1 MKPNRLRRWLYAI
14 LAVYV
19 VLASMYSIITPI
31 FEASD
36 ELWHYPMVQY
46 LATHGL
52 ALPPQMLGATP
63 SSGATEWRQEG
74 SQPPLYYLA
83 AAVITAP
90 IDTSDLDLIR
100 RHNPHADIGI
110 IRPDGN
116 VNMIVHHADLEAFP
130 WHGATLAVHVARF
143 FSVLLGLGTV
153 LVTYRLGRELFPRRP
168 EIARGAAALNACLP
182 MFLFISGSVN
192 NDNLSNL
199 LGNLLLLLIVL
210 LLKAGRPPHLRFY
223 ALIGV
228 VAGASLL
235 AKLSLGLL
243 IPLVALALL
252 IVTLRWRDWRPLVIG
267 GLISGALTIAI
278 AGWWYLRNAQLYGDP
293 TGLNTF
299 LEIVGRRTIPANAAQ
314 LWAERD
320 SFTRAFWGFFGGVNV
335 LLPDAIYLI
344 FNLIGGI
351 GISGMFL
358 FLLNHFTSGSWRS
371 WRLGGSKYLPHV
383 ITLLWIA
390 ITFVSYLRWTAETW
404 ASQGRLIFVALSPIL
419 VWIVLGLT
427 WWLPRHI
434 RPLLIGVSAAF
445 FFVIAALTPFAVI
458 APAYALPAAAEPGSA
473 EATFTSPDAGALDLL
488 GARIVNTR
496 VQPGD
501 YVMIETDWQIAAPL
515 RKDWSLFVHLV
526 TSGGVIVGQR
536 DVYPGSGTLA
546 TSDLAVSYSWQNPVA
561 VAVPGAAYAPETL
574 SIDVGWYN
582 LATGARLTLADGS
595 ETYTIGAVQL
605 QPRASNLDLPNPLS
619 IDFGGKI
626 ELVGYNLSDLTPRV
640 GDSLELTLYWR
651 AIQPISEDY
660 VVFAHVIDPATTTIY
675 ASSDAMPANWNA
687 PTSTWQPGAVIEDA
701 HMLAVSAE
709 TPPGIYEV
717 EIGLYLNPGD
727 GSFPRLRV
735 VTPDG
740 GMADDYA
747 YLSRVR
753 VLPREDGS

>member
-1 MKPNRLRRWLYAI
+1 MKPNHLKRWLYAI
-14 LAVYV
+14 LAIYV
-19 VLASMYSIITPI
+19 VLASIYSIVTPI

-52 ALPPQMLGATP
+52 ALPPQTSGATP
-63 SSGATEWRQEG
+63 PSGATTWRQEG

-100 RHNPHADIGI
+100 RQNPHADIGT

-116 VNMIVHHADLEAFP
+116 VNMIVHHAALEAFP
-130 WHGATLAVHVARF
+130 WHRTTLAVHVARF

-168 EIARGAAALNACLP
+168 EVALGAAALNACLP

-210 LLKAGRPPHLRFY
+210 LLKAERPPRLRFY

-252 IVTLRWRDWRPLVIG
+252 ITSLRWRDWRPLVIG

-335 LLPDAIYLI
+335 PLPDAIYLV
-344 FNLIGGI
+344 FNIIGGSGII
-351 GISGMFL
+351 GATGYIITHIIRRG
-358 FLLNHFTSGSWRS
+358 GARS
-371 WRLGGSKYLPHV
+371 APTMWLPHAV
-383 ITLLWIA
+383 TLLWIA

-404 ASQGRLIFVALSPIL
+404 ASQGRLIFVAL
-419 VWIVLGLT
+419 VAD
-427 WWLPRHI
+427 PRLD
-434 RPLLIGVSAAF
+434 RARLDVVAA
-445 FFVIAALTPFAVI
+445 
-458 APAYALPAAAEPGSA
+458 APHSPAADRRG
-473 EATFTSPDAGALDLL
+473 
-488 GARIVNTR
+488 
-496 VQPGD
+496 
-501 YVMIETDWQIAAPL
+501 
-515 RKDWSLFVHLV
+515 
-526 TSGGVIVGQR
+526 GGVFLRRRR
-536 DVYPGSGTLA
+536 DHTLRR
-546 TSDLAVSYSWQNPVA
+546 DR
-561 VAVPGAAYAPETL
+561 
-574 SIDVGWYN
+574 
-582 LATGARLTLADGS
+582 ARLRTARSRRTRQRG
-595 ETYTIGAVQL
+595 
-605 QPRASNLDLPNPLS
+605 SNL
-619 IDFGGKI
+619 
-626 ELVGYNLSDLTPRV
+626 
-640 GDSLELTLYWR
+640 
-651 AIQPISEDY
+651 
-660 VVFAHVIDPATTTIY
+660 
-675 ASSDAMPANWNA
+675 
-687 PTSTWQPGAVIEDA
+687 
-701 HMLAVSAE
+701 
-709 TPPGIYEV
+709 
-717 EIGLYLNPGD
+717 
-727 GSFPRLRV
+727 RLI
-735 VTPDG
+735 
-740 GMADDYA
+740 
-747 YLSRVR
+747 
-753 VLPREDGS
+753 